1 MSTSLPILP
10 DLLLARFDNPTIAA
24 IVLTGSHARVDA
36 GPHSD
41 IDVLRLLGSSAAQTS
56 AAGSYLVEGQ
66 LIVVSDITSAEVEGW
81 FTLPETA
88 VRVISG
94 LRLAY
99 PLIDREE
106 RFAGIQRRARAF
118 TWDVALQ
125 ERADRWASQQMAGWA
140 EEAHKGLEG
149 LRRGDAGRLLNA
161 RHGLSFGLCRVMQV
175 QRGILETG
183 DNAFYEEVAE
193 AIGPSSSRWVQL
205 LRLAFG
211 IGSALAGP
219 APSLVDQVRAGLQ
232 LYVVTSQLLSSI
244 LHPQDRLVVDD
255 TVNRIRAEVISS

>member
-10 DLLLARFDNPTIAA
+10 DLLLARFDNSAVGA
-24 IVLTGSHARVDA
+24 IVLTGSHARADA

-41 IDVLRLLGSSAAQTS
+41 IDVLRLLGSSAS
-56 AAGSYLVEGQ
+56 GIPPAGSYLLEGH
-66 LIVVSDITSAEVEGW
+66 LVVVSDITPDEVEGW

-106 RFAGIQRRARAF
+106 SFAGIQRRARAF
-118 TWDVALQ
+118 TWDAVLQ
-125 ERADRWASQQMAGWA
+125 ERADRWASHQMAGWA

-149 LRRGDAGRLLNA
+149 LRRGDTGRLLNA

-183 DNAFYEEVAE
+183 DNAFYEVVAE
-193 AIGPSSSRWVQL
+193 AVGPNSRWVQL

-211 IGSALAGP
+211 IGSAVAGP
-219 APSLVDQVRAGLQ
+219 APSLIEQVRAGLQ
-232 LYVVTSQLLSSI
+232 LYVVTSQLLDTI
-244 LHPQDRLVVDD
+244 LHPQDRLVVYD
-255 TVNRIRAEVISS
+255 TVSRIRAGVSGS

>member
-10 DLLLARFDNPTIAA
+10 DLLLARFDDPTIAA
-24 IVLTGSHARVDA
+24 IVLTGSHARMDA

-41 IDVLRLLGSSAAQTS
+41 IDVLRLLDSPVAEIP
-56 AAGSYLVEGQ
+56 AAGSYLLEDHLV
-66 LIVVSDITSAEVEGW
+66 VVSDVTLADVEGW

-118 TWDVALQ
+118 TWDAALQ

-149 LRRGDAGRLLNA
+149 LRRRDAGRLLNA

-183 DNAFYEEVAE
+183 DNAFYEEVAL
-193 AIGPSSSRWVQL
+193 AIGPSSRWVQL

-219 APSLVDQVRAGLQ
+219 APSLVEQVRAGLQ
-232 LYVVTSQLLSSI
+232 LYVVTSQLLGSI
-244 LHPQDRLVVDD
+244 LHLQDRLVVDD
-255 TVNRIRAEVISS
+255 TVNRIQAEVTSS

>member
-1 MSTSLPILP
+1 MSTGLPIRP
-10 DLLLARFDNPTIAA
+10 DLLLTHFDDPTIAA
-24 IVLTGSHARVDA
+24 IVLTGSHARLDA
-36 GPHSD
+36 GLHSD
-41 IDVLRLLGSSAAQTS
+41 IDILRLLGSSAPPAP
-56 AAGSYLVEGQ
+56 AGSYLLEGH
-66 LIVVSDITSAEVEGW
+66 LAVVSDVTPAEVESW

-106 RFAGIQRRARAF
+106 RFAGIQWRARAF
-118 TWDVALQ
+118 TWDAALQ
-125 ERADRWASQQMAGWA
+125 ERADRWASQQMTGWA

-149 LRRGDAGRLLNA
+149 LRRGDIGRLLNA

-193 AIGPSSSRWVQL
+193 VVGPGSRWAQL

-211 IGSALAGP
+211 IGSDVAGP
-219 APSLVDQVRAGLQ
+219 APSLIDQVRAGLQ
-232 LYVVTSQLLSSI
+232 LYILTSQLLDSI

-255 TVNRIRAEVISS
+255 TVNRIQAEVSGS

>member
-10 DLLLARFDNPTIAA
+10 DLLLARFDNPAIAA
-24 IVLTGSHARVDA
+24 IVLTGSHVRVDA

-41 IDVLRLLGSSAAQTS
+41 IDVPRLLDSSVAETP
-56 AAGSYLVEGQ
+56 AAGSYLLEGH
-66 LIVVSDITSAEVEGW
+66 LVVVSDVTPAEVEGW
-81 FTLPETA
+81 FALPETA

-118 TWDVALQ
+118 TWDAALQ

-193 AIGPSSSRWVQL
+193 AIGPSSRWVQL
-205 LRLAFG
+205 LKLAFG
-211 IGSALAGP
+211 IGSAVAGP
-219 APSLVDQVRAGLQ
+219 APSLVEQVHAGLQ
-232 LYVVTSQLLSSI
+232 LYVATSQLLDSI
-244 LHPQDRLVVDD
+244 LHPQERLVVDD
-255 TVNRIRAEVISS
+255 TVNRIRAEVTGS